1 MKKWNL
7 IVDVPNC
14 TNCNVCALAVQDE
27 HVGNDFPGYSAP
39 MPKHGHRWIEIL
51 RKERGAPPSTDVA
64 YVPMMCQH
72 CDEPACQ
79 KAAPDAVTKRK
90 DGIVIIDPDKSKGRR
105 EIVDA
110 CPFGA
115 VWWNEELNLPQH
127 WTFDAHLLDA
137 GQKHPRCVT
146 VCATNAFEAVK
157 LTDTEMQERIRD
169 EGLEPLRP
177 DLDGKPRVH
186 YRNLWRYNRIFV
198 AGTVS
203 QEGAKGREC
212 VEGAQVTV
220 SSEGKTFA
228 EGQTDAFGDFKLDR
242 LNPDGRVAT
251 LKIVFGEA
259 SAIRQ
264 IELNDSVTVGEIEI

>member
-7 IVDVPNC
+7 IIDVPNC

-27 HVGNDFPGYSAP
+27 HVGNDFPGYSAA

-51 RKERGAPPSTDVA
+51 RKERGRAPATDIA
-64 YVPMMCQH
+64 YVPTMCQH

-79 KAAPDAVTKRK
+79 KAAPDAVTKRE
-90 DGIVIIDPDKSKGRR
+90 DGIVIIDPEKSKGRR

-110 CPFGA
+110 CPYGA

-137 GQKHPRCVT
+137 GEKQPRCAT

-157 LTDTEMQERIRD
+157 LTDAEMQKRVQD
-169 EGLEPLRP
+169 EELQPLRP
-177 DLDGKPRVH
+177 DLGGKPRIH
-186 YRNLWRYNRIFV
+186 YRNLWRYNSIFV

-203 QEGAKGREC
+203 QQGVKGREC
-212 VEGAQVTV
+212 VEGAQVTLAQG
-220 SSEGKTFA
+220 ETLAKGK
-228 EGQTDAFGDFKLDR
+228 TDAFGDFKLDR
-242 LNPDGRVAT
+242 LKQGGGAAILEV
-251 LKIVFGEA
+251 VYGEA
-259 SAIRQ
+259 SVTKQ
-264 IELNDSVTVGEIEI
+264 IDLNDSVFVGEIEI